1 MSAVGLVEG
10 EAAAAED
17 WAAAAAAEGWVA
29 ESGARR
35 QVAARGKRRRWCRSA
50 AGTAGAKCGDV
61 QSADYLAAMAAAE
74 HLVKAKAETAPAAE
88 AGSGVAGSAAADQA
102 AREMEAVEGL
112 VAVDWAVETAAAG
125 LAVAGSAAV
134 G

>member
-1 MSAVGLVEG
+1 MSAAGLAEG

-50 AGTAGAKCGDV
+50 AGTAGAKCDDV
-61 QSADYLAAMAAAE
+61 QSAEDHLAAMAAAE
-74 HLVKAKAETAPAAE
+74 HLVKAKAETAPAAK

-102 AREMEAVEGL
+102 AREMEAAEGL
-112 VAVDWAVETAAAG
+112 VAVD
-125 LAVAGSAAV
+125 
-134 G
+134 